1 MLIFDKL
8 LEKFQ
13 TVLQAK
19 ILYYLKMLDT
29 LEKYVEKNVLFD
41 NDLVNIIISNEVLGI
56 PGDYL

>member
-13 TVLQAK
+13 TVLQPK

-41 NDLVNIIISNEVLGI
+41 NDLVKIIISNEVLGI